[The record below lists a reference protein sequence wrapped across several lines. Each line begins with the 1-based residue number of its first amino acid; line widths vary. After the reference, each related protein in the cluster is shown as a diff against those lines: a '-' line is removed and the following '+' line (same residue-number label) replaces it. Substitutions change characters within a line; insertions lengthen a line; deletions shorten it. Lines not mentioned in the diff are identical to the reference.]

1 MELEARNL
9 LRDVEGAI
17 TNIAAFTTGRSLV
30 DYEGD
35 LLLRSAVERQLT
47 IVGEAVSQ
55 LSRRHP
61 DVAARITDWRDII
74 DFRNLLVHG
83 YAVINDRLVWETA
96 NDDLPALRR
105 EIEALLAEE

>member
-1 MELEARNL
+1 MEPEARKL
-9 LRDVEGAI
+9 LQDVQGAI
-17 TNIAAFTTGRSLV
+17 THIEGFTRGRSLE

-35 LLLRSAVERQLT
+35 LLLRSAVERQFT

-74 DFRNLLVHG
+74 DFRNLIVHG
-83 YAVINDRLVWETA
+83 YGVINDRLVWETA
-96 NDDLPALRR
+96 NDDLPVLRR
-105 EIEALLAEE
+105 EIEAILAED

>member
-1 MELEARNL
+1 MEREARTL
-9 LRDVEGAI
+9 LQDVQGAI
-17 TNIAAFTTGRSLV
+17 THIEAFTAERSLA
-30 DYEGD
+30 DYQQD
-35 LLLRSAVERQLT
+35 VLLRSAVERQFT

-83 YAVINDRLVWETA
+83 YAAINDRLVWETA
-96 NDDLPALRR
+96 NDDLPVLRR
-105 EIEALLAEE
+105 EIEALLAEG